1 MIDFLFENL
10 LTNLLI
16 YKKDYISFYEEIFM
30 PGKPITL
37 WVNDKEEK
45 LLKKMA
51 EQENRTVSNFI
62 KTKCKIFKEKK

>member
-1 MIDFLFENL
+1 
-10 LTNLLI
+10 
-16 YKKDYISFYEEIFM
+16 M